1 MRKKG
6 ETDPFDFEQRVRATP
21 FVVVGGQVKL
31 GLRVPRGRGIKWC
44 RKGEYLLS
52 LGMPHGWD
60 FDLREF
66 FGDKYVKCKELM
78 STWHDVERM
87 SPHGS
92 ALVANSH
99 VYGRFRY
106 YVCGLVM
113 PKEISKAIQLS
124 SRRTAAGVGQG
135 CIV

>member
-1 MRKKG
+1 
-6 ETDPFDFEQRVRATP
+6 
-21 FVVVGGQVKL
+21 
-31 GLRVPRGRGIKWC
+31 
-44 RKGEYLLS
+44 
-52 LGMPHGWD
+52 
-60 FDLREF
+60 
-66 FGDKYVKCKELM
+66 M

-113 PKEISKAIQLS
+113 PKEISKALQADVQQLVWGKEVMFDPEVLGS
-124 SRRTAAGVGQG
+124 EPVRRFMLEGAQYLPRRELGLGLLHWEAHMQALACLLYTSDAADE
-135 CIV
+135 